1 MNYNVFYIND
11 LHSIETAVI
20 KIYFPSKRL
29 RVKSRL
35 LTEYADSNFIS
46 VAMDY

>member
-29 RVKSRL
+29 RVK
-35 LTEYADSNFIS
+35 NGIF
-46 VAMDY
+46 